1 MKNEIKHLVNCISNM
16 LEQLMLQGGTEDDVV
31 DALYENSQVDVEKV
45 GRIIKQ
51 GIDDADMDSQIK
63 DSLERGE

>member
-1 MKNEIKHLVNCISNM
+1 M